1 MHRQSLGSPASKN
14 TILFTGAIT
23 DTINSEKLASCST
36 TDEEQHKLQKP
47 YQQHKLTISFSSTSL
62 IHLIPILTFLCF
74 LILYLSSHDPSKTE
88 LAQFNGFTAF
98 ASKNIVIDD
107 IIDDNVDKNGVLEIR
122 SLRNLQQ
129 QERRRQEKFGDDK
142 MRLLSSRRLANVH
155 ANFDLVLS
163 KRMTERSPGDAKRS
177 ECRTDAKPRV

>member
-129 QERRRQEKFGDDK
+129 EERRRQEKFGDDK
-142 MRLLSSRRLANVH
+142 MRLLSRRRANKIYET
-155 ANFDLVLS
+155 ALPGRLS
-163 KRMTERSPGDAKRS
+163 GGT
-177 ECRTDAKPRV
+177 